1 MSSTNYLDEL
11 AIAIYHEISPEA
23 LPDKDTSSLFRLYA
37 VLARAKGE
45 AVTREDVHD
54 AWVAW
59 TLERDPHHRSIRP
72 FKELDTRTQ
81 QEDEPFVDAIHQVAR
96 KRGHSW

>member
-1 MSSTNYLDEL
+1 MAPTNYLDEL

-23 LPDKDTSSLFRLYA
+23 LPDKDTSLLFRLYA

-54 AWVAW
+54 AWVVW
-59 TLERDPHHRSIRP
+59 MLQRDPGHRSIRP
-72 FKELDTRTQ
+72 FKQLDTRTQ
-81 QEDEPFVDAIHQVAR
+81 QEDEPFVEAIRKVAR
-96 KRGHSW
+96 QQGHSQ